1 MWYINVCDPSENIEL
16 QFWLWARLFLVPQSP
31 DYSRQITTQTTTIGA
46 VPQQSNGGEG
56 GPGIKGGDDL
66 PSLGDAGG
74 GGKNTNMTVLED
86 SKISASDIED
96 VEKGCA

>member
-1 MWYINVCDPSENIEL
+1 MIFCTKSQHKIL
-16 QFWLWARLFLVPQSP
+16 ILFPQPP
-31 DYSRQITTQTTTIGA
+31 DYSRQITTQTTTA
-46 VPQQSNGGEG
+46 VTAPSNNGDG
-56 GPGIKGGDDL
+56 GIKDDL
-66 PSLGDAGG
+66 PSSDDG